1 MCLSLEAYRNI
12 VKNVGSRADVAA
24 LCRVSKGFQYAAERA
39 LYNTLY
45 MQNVET
51 TMLLCTTLTEQPR
64 VAAYVDALTL
74 HAGSSSENGSED
86 EGEGEEVPQDE
97 ILPQGYWTTISLAF
111 RKLSRLRYLN
121 IHIGHDVPS
130 SNTWILDNCPFHLRS
145 FHCDL
150 DWDTHLVKFL
160 ETQADLDDLYIID
173 YNDSLMD
180 ASVAPPSTTSPL
192 SANSLPKL
200 STLECTFTEA
210 AAALTPQRPLIRLK
224 TCFSRSDPDA
234 KRIEMT
240 NLFAKIQLSTAQLRS
255 LDIADSTYAESFS
268 VELLSTIVGTSTTA
282 HQLRYLGTLA
292 LPIAGRERLRFYGM
306 LMRLPRLDCIE
317 VEVSGWQPVPSTLAA
332 FRALASELRLYCP
345 TVVMVVFVHE
355 FERTVI
361 TYMDGVYRI
370 DEEIGPELLW
380 RSDQ

>member
-45 MQNVET
+45 MQNVGT

-86 EGEGEEVPQDE
+86 EGEEEEVPHDE

-210 AAALTPQRPLIRLK
+210 AAALAPQRPLIRLK

-361 TYMDGVYRI
+361 SYMDGVYRI
-370 DEEIGPELLW
+370 DEEVGPELLW
-380 RSDQ
+380 RSDP